1 MKTVRLENTQF
12 GHNKFWEISYDETL
26 ALWTTQ
32 EVVVRW
38 GKIGNT
44 SQGKTIEMA
53 RSAVGYRID
62 HKRRD
67 GYKEAT
73 EMPTP
78 EPDPKNHNQAT
89 KPPKPPKPP
98 NPPKPPEGKVFIS
111 VLKRRTNVE

>member
-12 GHNKFWEISYDETL
+12 GSNKFWEISYDETL

-32 EVVVRW
+32 KVVVRW

-44 SQGKTIEMA
+44 PQGKTIETTRA
-53 RSAVGYRID
+53 AVGYRID
-62 HKRRD
+62 KKRRD

-78 EPDPKNHNQAT
+78 EPDPKGHNQTT
-89 KPPKPPKPP
+89 KPKPP
-98 NPPKPPEGKVFIS
+98 NPPKNKVFIS